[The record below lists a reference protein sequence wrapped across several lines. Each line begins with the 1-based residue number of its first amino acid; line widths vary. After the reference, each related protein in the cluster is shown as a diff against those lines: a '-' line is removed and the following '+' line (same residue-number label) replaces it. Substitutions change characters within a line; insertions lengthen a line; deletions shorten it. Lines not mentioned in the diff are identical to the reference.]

1 MVHKPE
7 SVDHG
12 ASFELANIER
22 ELRTEAQY
30 VSHGHTTRTL
40 VRTSDLRV
48 ILSVLASGYHIPE
61 HSIAGTG
68 SFLVLTGKLRLVLSS
83 RTVEVS
89 AGELFVLQAGMRH
102 ELWGI
107 TDSSFVLTLSW
118 SSPAHQ

>member
-1 MVHKPE
+1 LHKPE
-7 SVDHG
+7 PVDHG
-12 ASFELANIER
+12 ASFELATIER
-22 ELRTEAQY
+22 ELRTEPQY

-40 VRTSDLRV
+40 VRTTDLRV

-68 SFLVLTGKLRLVLSS
+68 SFLVLTGKLRLVLPS
-83 RTVEVS
+83 RTVEVG

-107 TDSSFVLTLSW
+107 PDSSFVLTLSW
-118 SSPAHQ
+118 SSQAHQ